1 MEVRIASGP
10 ICTIM
15 CCDCRGATPGPE
27 SNEVC
32 TQLQQ
37 LKKKLANMEE
47 QERLLEEQCEKMQVC
62 LKNAVESISDKQY
75 PFCGVTL

>member
-1 MEVRIASGP
+1 M
-10 ICTIM
+10 T
-15 CCDCRGATPGPE
+15 RGATPGPE

-75 PFCGVTL
+75 PFVE